1 MVNPVSNLK
10 FNSNVY
16 FRAND
21 DLINSEGKYTE
32 QPPVGEERGDAVELS
47 TKADE
52 PKKNGVLKALAWTGA
67 ALAVVIGSSFGIKHW
82 KPQFADAEA
91 AWYKKALV
99 KPAEWCKSG
108 WDSVAKLFKGKA
120 ATEAVEETANAA
132 S

>member
-1 MVNPVSNLK
+1 MVSPVSNLK

-16 FRAND
+16 FRANE

-32 QPPVGEERGDAVELS
+32 KPPVGEERGDAVELS

-67 ALAVVIGSSFGIKHW
+67 ALAVIIGGSFAFKKW
-82 KPQFADAEA
+82 CPSFSAEGA
-91 AWYKKALV
+91 SWYKKALV

-108 WDSVAKLFKGKA
+108 WDAVAKLFKGKA